1 MPTARGPDPAA
12 EEHFL
17 GALYRGGELLATGKI
32 IEAREHLEKAHEL
45 EPKNEKAQNLL
56 GLTYFKLGLF
66 DLAAQ
71 VYEKLVLENPTDP
84 TLRVNLGLVFLKTN
98 DLERSVREFETA
110 TDLEPGHKKAHNYL
124 GLALAQKGDYAR
136 ARDNFL
142 LAGSEPMAEKMERAL
157 ETRTSASA
165 ATATTEVS
173 LSPMPS
179 SEPQGRPL
187 PPDASTLPEAQ
198 PPPPPPDDAEPFEP
212 SAAAA
217 PLAPEPKVA
226 QTSTPNSGAVASP
239 AEPAPAAELPPSLA
253 SNWAEHVPEAPV
265 PVPEFRIEETPAL
278 RPPPELQFTDD
289 EHPASMSMNDAPLIP
304 VDGTLEPVD
313 VKLEGLPQGDEPLPV
328 LESSAVEMV
337 VAPSQEAAEASMW
350 LTEHVADVP
359 LGSPAP
365 RAEWGPSPWV
375 GSDAEAAAAG
385 PEWIPSESDGG
396 WTSEVPGVD
405 PGAPASMW
413 PGPGPGT
420 EPDGAAW
427 HSAPTPIEVH
437 EPDERAGAAPTD
449 DPSSGV
455 APLEAGEPYPSWEGS
470 TGQAEVLPQAPPVDE
485 SNWVMQPVSE
495 AFSADVPRA
504 YESQGAWPQPAP
516 STGFV
521 PMPTQ
526 RLAELG
532 QVAPWTHEATA
543 DPFQLGPQGLAV
555 TVAGQMLVRMENLVA
570 VVGGLTVAPE
580 ARRRRGRP
588 TNEPFGDS
596 PSQLHRLTGHGV
608 VYLEPMGQF
617 HSLDLTDQPATAVD
631 DEGAYLREDLV
642 FGFEESV
649 SFDNGRLTDEAGLSL
664 ELVHLKGWGKVLL
677 RLEGMLKAMPV
688 PPGTPTMVP
697 LSRLVGWFGRLTPRL
712 VGFGG
717 QGAVELTGDG
727 FALLLT

>member
-66 DLAAQ
+66 DLAAH
-71 VYEKLVLENPTDP
+71 VYEQLVLENPTDP

-165 ATATTEVS
+165 ATEVS

-179 SEPQGRPL
+179 TEPHERPL
-187 PPDASTLPEAQ
+187 PPAASALPAAE
-198 PPPPPPDDAEPFEP
+198 PPPPPLDDPEPFE
-212 SAAAA
+212 AAASA
-217 PLAPEPKVA
+217 ELLTPEPKVA
-226 QTSTPNSGAVASP
+226 QTSSANASP
-239 AEPAPAAELPPSLA
+239 PEPAPAIELTPSLT
-253 SNWAEHVPEAPV
+253 SNWAEHVPEPQV
-265 PVPEFRIEETPAL
+265 PVPEFRIEETTALQPPA
-278 RPPPELQFTDD
+278 ELHFTDD
-289 EHPASMSMNDAPLIP
+289 ESPASMSMNDAPLLP

-313 VKLEGLPQGDEPLPV
+313 VKLEGLPPGDEPLPV

-337 VAPSQEAAEASMW
+337 APGLPAAEESMW

-375 GSDAEAAAAG
+375 GTEAVSVAG
-385 PEWIPSESDGG
+385 PEWTPSESDGG

-413 PGPGPGT
+413 PDPGAEP
-420 EPDGAAW
+420 EPDGATW
-427 HSAPTPIEVH
+427 HSAPTPVEVH
-437 EPDERAGAAPTD
+437 EPD
-449 DPSSGV
+449 
-455 APLEAGEPYPSWEGS
+455 EPYPSWEGGA
-470 TGQAEVLPQAPPVDE
+470 GQAEAPPQEPPVDE

-495 AFSADVPRA
+495 AFSAEVPRA
-504 YESQGAWPQPAP
+504 YEPKGEWPQPAP

-555 TVAGQMLVRMENLVA
+555 TVAGQMLLRMENLVA

-596 PSQLHRLTGHGV
+596 PSQLHRLTGQGI

-677 RLEGMLKAMPV
+677 RLDGVLKAMPV

-717 QGAVELTGDG
+717 QGAVELSGDG